1 MLRIRQESASL
12 IHLRLTFNSVQNVNN
27 QCVGTLTNEHSTIE
41 KRCQCLMTKNLP
53 SVGYCSNLLS
63 KNVYKIVILF
73 RTINLNDDFE
83 VSRIQTCIV
92 KVEGAYADH
101 FTYCCQGSGCGS
113 VDRVVSSNTRG
124 LWFESNHLLRQSINR
139 MSAVANQL

>member
-1 MLRIRQESASL
+1 
-12 IHLRLTFNSVQNVNN
+12 
-27 QCVGTLTNEHSTIE
+27 
-41 KRCQCLMTKNLP
+41 MTKNLP

-101 FTYCCQGSGCGS
+101 FTYCC
-113 VDRVVSSNTRG
+113 
-124 LWFESNHLLRQSINR
+124 
-139 MSAVANQL
+139 